1 MIVKTSARQQGFTL
15 LELLVVIGIIG
26 LLAAVAVPA
35 LNNMRKS
42 DASVS
47 AVRQLLDDAG
57 RARQLAI
64 SRHTTVYMIFCPT
77 NFWNDPAYESAIK
90 ALPTP
95 QQQEQERV
103 RGTNLFNKQLTGYAF
118 VTLRS
123 VGEQPGAAVPEYVG
137 PWHSLPDGAF
147 IATTNKLYLASNKS
161 IRVNDP
167 ASGRFYDVYGFSVTN
182 GIPFPSE
189 DAYDQANR
197 GRRFVPV
204 PYIAFNYL
212 GQLISGQPGQDEYI
226 PVARGTVGRSRD
238 PETRVYRQALPQLV
252 ENPPG
257 NSTNAFNLIHIDRL
271 TGRARLIQQEISGL

>member
-47 AVRQLLDDAG
+47 AVRQLLDDAA

-64 SRHTTVYMIFCPT
+64 SRHTTVYMIFCPAA
-77 NFWNDPAYESAIK
+77 FYNDPNVAS
-90 ALPTP
+90 LPII
-95 QQQEQERV
+95 EKDK
-103 RGTNLFNKQLTGYAF
+103 GTNLYNKQLTGYAF
-118 VTLRS
+118 VTMRS

-147 IATTNKLYLASNKS
+147 IATTNKLYLASNKF

-182 GIPFPSE
+182 SIPFPSE

-197 GRRFVPV
+197 GRRFVNV
-204 PYIAFNYL
+204 PFIAFNYL

-226 PVARGTVGRSRD
+226 PVARGTVGHSRD

-271 TGRARLIQQEISGL
+271 TGRARLVQQEISGL